1 MQLACLFYVLIPLQ
15 LILPC
20 SPTTPTLS
28 LVLILAV
35 RVQAFEKQLV
45 PSVEKAMAEMFRQ
58 TDATLSA
65 GLTEYARAAGS
76 AATPTVKSLQAALT
90 QVSTM
95 GFGLL
100 AQAGVCCTW
109 PAPQWQFS

>member
-1 MQLACLFYVLIPLQ
+1 MQPSSNSGYDPGFDA
-15 LILPC
+15 
-20 SPTTPTLS
+20 
-28 LVLILAV
+28 
-35 RVQAFEKQLV
+35 QAFEKQLV

-90 QVSTM
+90 QVT
-95 GFGLL
+95 
-100 AQAGVCCTW
+100 
-109 PAPQWQFS
+109 

>member
-1 MQLACLFYVLIPLQ
+1 M
-15 LILPC
+15 
-20 SPTTPTLS
+20 
-28 LVLILAV
+28 
-35 RVQAFEKQLV
+35 QAFEKQLV

-90 QVSTM
+90 QVRCRSHNASVHFVRT
-95 GFGLL
+95 
-100 AQAGVCCTW
+100 
-109 PAPQWQFS
+109 

>member
-1 MQLACLFYVLIPLQ
+1 M
-15 LILPC
+15 
-20 SPTTPTLS
+20 
-28 LVLILAV
+28 
-35 RVQAFEKQLV
+35 QAFEKQLV

-90 QVSTM
+90 QARGRIRNRRGWHNWSHVRDGTCHLYLTMQHGCVSP
-95 GFGLL
+95 
-100 AQAGVCCTW
+100 AVAKSRNGVCAHLQKVDSDIW
-109 PAPQWQFS
+109 